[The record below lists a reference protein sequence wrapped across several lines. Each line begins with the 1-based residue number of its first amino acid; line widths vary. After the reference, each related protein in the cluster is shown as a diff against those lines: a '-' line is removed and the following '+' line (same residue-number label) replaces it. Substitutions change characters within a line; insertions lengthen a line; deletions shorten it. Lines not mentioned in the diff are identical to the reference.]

1 MKRMPLVEA
10 IARYVRAGMHLNF
23 ASTPSRSNAA
33 IRELCRQFQGRA
45 PGFELSA
52 TGYHSVAHLLLKLQL
67 GRRYIACFFGDNYP
81 SPRPNQLYRTAL
93 ARGDELEHW
102 SLWSYV
108 SALRAGSL
116 GHRYAVTNSLSG
128 TSLGEAL
135 ARAGKFL
142 EVPDP
147 ADSTKRLGLVAAI
160 VPDLTFVHAVAAD
173 ALGNV
178 LFAPPLSEGLHGAF
192 AARLGVIATVER
204 VLDAREVAKFP
215 ELIALPSQRVL
226 AVCEEPFGAH
236 PQPLHFAPAEPRVR
250 TYRDDYEHYELWRR
264 LADGSQPFDDFER
277 VLAAEDGSR
286 AYREFVGEARLEGLQ
301 TQAGRAQPKALSK
314 PLARRVAHDLT
325 GAERLILLAARAI
338 ARRVLALGHV
348 SILAGL
354 GQSFTAVRLAK
365 LSLGEQHGAA
375 PEVMV
380 ETGFAGMDVE
390 HANNFLLSQENVAS
404 AQRLGSVEV
413 MLGALTCGGNNRCL
427 GVIGAAQV
435 DVSGNVNS
443 SFVDGEFLVG
453 SGGASDIAASAAEV
467 MVLAPC
473 DSRRLRREVE
483 YVTSPG
489 HSVLTVVTDR
499 CTFER
504 ASQGAPWTVTELAPG
519 VPVQG
524 AEQEIS
530 SRCLWPLTWPD
541 ALSASEPPSELELR
555 FLASLIEV
563 PSEAPSLGGAPAN
576 V

>member
-1 MKRMPLVEA
+1 MKRMPLQEA
-10 IARYVRAGMHLNF
+10 IARHVRRGMHLNF

-33 IRELCRQFQGRA
+33 IVELCRQFRGRA

-52 TGYHSVAHLLLKLQL
+52 TGFHSLAHLLIKLQL

-108 SALRAGSL
+108 SALRAGAL
-116 GHRYAVTNSLSG
+116 GHPYAVTNSLSG

-142 EVPDP
+142 EIPDP
-147 ADSTKRLGLVAAI
+147 QDAAKRLGLVAAI
-160 VPDLTFVHAVAAD
+160 IPDLTFVHAVAAD
-173 ALGNV
+173 AAGNV
-178 LFAPPLSEGLHGAF
+178 LFAPPLSEGLHGAL
-192 AARLGVIATVER
+192 AAREGVIATVENI
-204 VLDAREVAKFP
+204 LDAQQIAAFP
-215 ELIALPSQRVL
+215 ELIALPSHRIL

-264 LADGSQPFDDFER
+264 LADGSQSFADFER
-277 VLAAEDGSR
+277 VLDAENGAR
-286 AYREFVGEARLEGLQ
+286 AYREFVGEARLQSLQ
-301 TQAGRAQPKALSK
+301 TRAGRAPPGPSK
-314 PLARRVAHDLT
+314 PASRPVVRELSAADH
-325 GAERLILLAARAI
+325 LIVLAARAI
-338 ARRVLALGHV
+338 ARRVSASGCS

-365 LSLGEQHGAA
+365 LLLGEQPGGA

-390 HANNFLLSQENVAS
+390 RARTFLLSQENVAT
-404 AQRLGSVEV
+404 AQRLGSVES

-435 DVSGNVNS
+435 DVAGNVNS
-443 SFVDGEFLVG
+443 TFTDGEFLVG

-467 MVLAPC
+467 LVVARC
-473 DSRRLRREVE
+473 DARRLVREVE

-489 HSVLTVVTDR
+489 HSVLTVVTER

-504 ASQGAPWTVTELAPG
+504 ASRTAPWAVTELAPG
-519 VPVQG
+519 LLLPSAQH
-524 AEQEIS
+524 EITA
-530 SRCLWPLTWPD
+530 RCPWPLIWPES
-541 ALSASEPPSELELR
+541 LRPGEPASDLESC
-555 FLASLIEV
+555 FLANLIER
-563 PSEAPSLGGAPAN
+563 PTQASSLAGGRAN
-576 V
+576 A